1 MRFPTLD
8 AFSFWLGFAVA
19 MLIAWALYA
28 SRRHL
33 QGIRDSIGGAL
44 RRLADRLTSGTERN
58 WRDDVHRYAQ
68 TLHLAG
74 GLFPL
79 DDILIPPRFFAPDPP
94 IDPARPPADDDL
106 NTVIPIFPDWPDLA
120 AIYRAPT
127 ISLEQA
133 FVEDKPV
140 VVLGGPGTGKTVT
153 LAHLA
158 SRAALGDE
166 TLFPDSPTPIFIH
179 VADLDLP
186 LQPKQ
191 DVADPLIAAA
201 QLHASALTAT
211 NLARH
216 LRGRLQRFRCVI
228 FLDGFDELPPTQI
241 EAVAGWLRQFKQ
253 QYPNHRL
260 IAAAGVTGFGPLTSA
275 LSGETAPLGFGP
287 LYLAPPTADDQRA
300 LVKKWN
306 AAWEAARARS
316 RRKASPADIDP
327 HITLGWLSLTTYGRS
342 LFELTLRLMGVMI
355 GDARGAHPADWLEA
369 HLLRQ
374 GVTAKGQAALGKL
387 GLALVS
393 NMDSAGLSR
402 AAARDLVAPCFL
414 LPNGDYELDA
424 NAFLDQMVNRRILVR
439 QGKDRIAFRHNLLA
453 AYCAAT
459 ALATQNELPKPEPNT
474 PLWPWTLYFLASLS
488 DMLPAVKHAL
498 TQPADVLYSDSLN
511 CARWLRDAP
520 ANAVWRGE
528 VFKRLSQ
535 LLLNPNLPETLRARA
550 LTAFVSANDATISA
564 LFRQALTS
572 PDPYTRRAAALGLG
586 ALGDNASISSLTA
599 LFNDEYLEVR
609 WAAALALVNIGSDAA
624 LQALRQGLHTGDDV
638 VRQAC
643 AQALARNAEVGY
655 EFLREALESNDL
667 ATRRAAVYG
676 LGETR
681 APWAASLLEEK
692 RKEEREWIV
701 RNAIEA
707 VAQQLTAP
715 APQAPQPFL
724 PPESQGWLVEWAAGQ
739 QIGVPPGKGAVDVLN
754 RALKEG
760 AEPIRLAA
768 AEALARLA
776 DPASARE
783 LYTALRSADSPLVR
797 EAAFRGLAHVAAA
810 TGQRMMM
817 PVTGKLKT
825 NPPATTAPLRAN

>member
-1 MRFPTLD
+1 MRPPEID
-8 AFSFWLGFAVA
+8 PFSFWLGFAFA
-19 MLIAWALYA
+19 ALIAWALYA
-28 SRRHL
+28 LRARL
-33 QGIRDSIGGAL
+33 QGVRAAIGGAL
-44 RRLADRLTSGTERN
+44 RRLADRLTAGTERN
-58 WRDDVHRYAQ
+58 WRSDVHRYAQ

-74 GLFPL
+74 SIFPL
-79 DDILIPPRFFAPDPP
+79 DDILLPPRFFAPDPP
-94 IDPARPPADDDL
+94 IDPSRPPADDDL
-106 NTVIPIFPDWPDLA
+106 NSVIPIFPDWPDLA
-120 AIYRAPT
+120 AVYSAPT

-133 FVEDKPV
+133 LVGDKPV
-140 VVLGGPGTGKTVT
+140 VILGGPGTGKTT
-153 LAHLA
+153 ALAHLA

-166 TLFPDSPTPIFIH
+166 ALFPDSPTPLFIH

-186 LQPKQ
+186 LKPKQ
-191 DVADPLIAAA
+191 EVADPLIAAA
-201 QLHASALTAT
+201 QLHASTLTST

-228 FLDGFDELPPTQI
+228 FLDGFDELPPAQV
-241 EAVAGWLRQFKQ
+241 EAVAQWLMLFKQ
-253 QYPNHRL
+253 QYKTHRL
-260 IAAAGVTGFGPLTSA
+260 IAAAGVTGFGPLTRA

-287 LYLAPPTADDQRA
+287 LYLAPPTPDDQRA
-300 LVKKWN
+300 LVRKWHT
-306 AAWEAARARS
+306 AWEAARARS
-316 RRKASPADIDP
+316 RRKVSPADIDP
-327 HITLGWLSLTTYGRS
+327 HLPLGWLSLTTHGRS
-342 LFELTLRLMGVMI
+342 LFELTLRLMGVLI

-374 GVTAKGQAALGKL
+374 GVTPRGQTALGKL
-387 GLALVS
+387 GLALIT
-393 NMDSAGLSR
+393 NADSAGLSR
-402 AAARDLVAPCFL
+402 AAARELVAPCFL

-424 NAFLDQMVNRRILVR
+424 NAFLDQMVNRRVLTR
-439 QGKDRIAFRHNLLA
+439 QGKDRIAFRHSLLA

-459 ALATQNELPKPEPNT
+459 ALAPQAELPRPEPNT
-474 PLWPWTLYFLASLS
+474 PLWPWTLYFLASLG

-498 TQPADVLYSDSLN
+498 TQPADVLYSDALN

-520 ANAVWRGE
+520 PNAVWRGE

-535 LLLNPNLPETLRARA
+535 LLLNAKLPETLRARA
-550 LTAFVSANDATISA
+550 LTAFVSANDLTLSA
-564 LFRQALTS
+564 LFKQALTS

-586 ALGDNASISSLTA
+586 ALGDTASISGLTA
-599 LFNDEYLEVR
+599 LFDDQYLEVR
-609 WAAALALVNIGSDAA
+609 WAAALALANIGSEGA

-643 AQALARNAEVGY
+643 AQALARNAEVGHD
-655 EFLREALESNDL
+655 FLRDALKSSDL

-676 LGETR
+676 LAETR
-681 APWAASLLEEK
+681 APWAAPLLEQA

-701 RNAIEA
+701 RNAIESLE
-707 VAQQLTAP
+707 QHLTAP
-715 APQAPQPFL
+715 APQAPEPFL
-724 PPESQGWLVEWAAGQ
+724 PPESQGWLVEWAASQ